1 MPLQLNAKT
10 SKDSISGKNCGDAK
24 ILLSD
29 GVLYPIK
36 MSYTCTGYRFTKTI
50 NKREISFVK
59 KVQLGEQ
66 TNTVLLRNEFNPRFF
81 DDNVFVTVGELEKSY
96 PNGIKYGNL
105 TPERIKEVLKEILT
119 NRYLDLSEVRLIRDV
134 SEIITGDE
142 YILVGT
148 RNHFIKEAY

>member
-1 MPLQLNAKT
+1 MWRCEDFIIRWGIVSNQDELH
-10 SKDSISGKNCGDAK
+10 
-24 ILLSD
+24 
-29 GVLYPIK
+29 
-36 MSYTCTGYRFTKTI
+36 MHR
-50 NKREISFVK
+50 
-59 KVQLGEQ
+59 VQIGEQ

-96 PNGIKYGNL
+96 PNGIEYGNL

-119 NRYLDLSEVRLIRDV
+119 NRYLDLSGVRLIRDE

-148 RNHFIKEAY
+148 RNHFIKEAR